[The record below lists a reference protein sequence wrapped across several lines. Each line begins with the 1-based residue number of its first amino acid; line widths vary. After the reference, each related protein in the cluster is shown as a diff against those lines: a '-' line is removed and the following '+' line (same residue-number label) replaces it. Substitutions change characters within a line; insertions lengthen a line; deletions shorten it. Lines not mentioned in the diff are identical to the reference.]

1 MQLNNVKGKYIAAIF
16 QEGKKVIGHLPLRKS
31 GMFAQ
36 TIFYFLKAAKE
47 NRWQITVHGRAIN
60 QNDGMGIK
68 VPSQL
73 LFTAEEKFNF
83 QNSIFSK
90 KHSLNYCNYIV
101 KEPKTKKIKA
111 NHFLHLSNHP
121 SDASKFSMVNSLA
134 KYNAFSLINTPL
146 TGTFLD
152 ISLFNH
158 LSTTLLT

>member
-68 VPSQL
+68 VPSQF

-101 KEPKTKKIKA
+101 KEPKTKKLKPTISSICPTT
-111 NHFLHLSNHP
+111 HLMLQNFQWSILWQNIMPFH
-121 SDASKFSMVNSLA
+121 
-134 KYNAFSLINTPL
+134 
-146 TGTFLD
+146 
-152 ISLFNH
+152 
-158 LSTTLLT
+158 

>member
-47 NRWQITVHGRAIN
+47 NRSQITVHGRAIN

-90 KHSLNYCNYIV
+90 KDSLNYCNYIV
-101 KEPKTKKIKA
+101 KEPKTKKLKPTISSICPTT
-111 NHFLHLSNHP
+111 HLMLQNFQWSILWQNIMPFH
-121 SDASKFSMVNSLA
+121 
-134 KYNAFSLINTPL
+134 
-146 TGTFLD
+146 
-152 ISLFNH
+152 
-158 LSTTLLT
+158 

>member
-47 NRWQITVHGRAIN
+47 NRWQIIVHGKAIS

-68 VPSQL
+68 VPCQL

-90 KHSLNYCNYIV
+90 KDSLNYCNYIV
-101 KEPKTKKIKA
+101 KEPKTKKLKPTIS
-111 NHFLHLSNHP
+111 FICPTSHLMLQNFQWSILWQNIMPFH
-121 SDASKFSMVNSLA
+121 
-134 KYNAFSLINTPL
+134 
-146 TGTFLD
+146 
-152 ISLFNH
+152 
-158 LSTTLLT
+158 